1 MYGIQSSDVHNEKKS
16 HAEKGKIMA
25 VPPNDFIIQEELER
39 RILHGLA
46 CEWESARWILNSSN
60 REKLRRPLFSIREMN
75 SKWGYWSEEKNEI
88 CLSRNLVLNHSWDA
102 VREILLHEMAHQFAV
117 QVLGAGSKPPHGQK
131 FKRACYLL
139 RANPSASGNYRPLDE
154 VVLHESTGPEDKIM
168 VRVKKLM
175 ALAQSK
181 NQYEAEA
188 AMAKAHEF
196 IAKYNVDLLAR
207 NENRHVASVFV
218 GSPALRHFRED
229 YHLSSLLQ
237 DSYFV
242 FGIWVPAYVMEKR
255 KMGNVLEISGTLQN
269 IRIASYVYDFVN
281 HFIDSQWYEYNKE
294 KGLSRYRKTDFAVGI
309 LKGFRSKLKLQT
321 EKKKKIESR
330 LALTKTQDSVLQRY
344 MNYKYPRT
352 ATVRGKTL
360 RNEKH
365 VLKDGIS
372 IGKGLVI
379 YRGITQKG
387 INGRLLN

>member
-1 MYGIQSSDVHNEKKS
+1 MYGIQSSDAYNEKKS
-16 HAEKGKIMA
+16 HAEEGKIMA

-46 CEWESARWILNSSN
+46 CEWESARWILSSSN
-60 REKLRRPLFSIREMN
+60 REKLRKPLFSIREMN

-102 VREILLHEMAHQFAV
+102 VREILLHEMAHQFAE
-117 QVLGAGSKPPHGQK
+117 QVLGAGSKPPHGPK

-154 VVLHESTGPEDKIM
+154 VVSHDSTGPEDKIV

-181 NQYEAEA
+181 NQHEAEA

-207 NENRHVASVFV
+207 NENRHFASVFV
-218 GSPALRHFRED
+218 GSPALRHFREN

-242 FGIWVPAYVMEKR
+242 CGIWVPAYVMEKR
-255 KMGNVLEISGTLQN
+255 KMGSVLEISGTLQN
-269 IRIASYVYDFVN
+269 VRIASYVYDFVK
-281 HFIDSQWYEYNKE
+281 HFIDSQWYEYNKD

-309 LKGFRSKLKLQT
+309 LEGFRSKLKFQT
-321 EKKKKIESR
+321 EQKKKIKSR
-330 LALTKTQDSVLQRY
+330 LALIKNQDPLLQKH

-352 ATVRGKTL
+352 TTVRGKAL
-360 RNEKH
+360 RKDKH

-372 IGKGLVI
+372 VGKGLVI
-379 YRGITQKG
+379 FRGITQKG
-387 INGRLLN
+387 TNGRLLN

>member
-1 MYGIQSSDVHNEKKS
+1 MYGIQSSDAYNEKKS
-16 HAEKGKIMA
+16 HAEEGKIMA

-46 CEWESARWILNSSN
+46 CEWESARWILSSSN
-60 REKLRRPLFSIREMN
+60 REKLRKPLFSIREMN

-102 VREILLHEMAHQFAV
+102 VREILLHEMAHQFAG
-117 QVLGAGSKPPHGQK
+117 QVLGAGSKPPHGPK

-154 VVLHESTGPEDKIM
+154 VVSHDSTGPEDKIM

-181 NQYEAEA
+181 NQHEAEA

-196 IAKYNVDLLAR
+196 IEKYNVDLLAR
-207 NENRHVASVFV
+207 NENRHFASVFV

-269 IRIASYVYDFVN
+269 VRIASYVYDFVK
-281 HFIDSQWYEYNKE
+281 HFIDSQWYEYNKD

-309 LKGFRSKLKLQT
+309 LEGFRSKLKLQT
-321 EKKKKIESR
+321 EKRKKIKSR
-330 LALTKTQDSVLQRY
+330 LALIKIQDPLLEKH

-352 ATVRGKTL
+352 TTVRGKAL
-360 RNEKH
+360 RKDKH

-372 IGKGLVI
+372 IGNRLVI
-379 YRGITQKG
+379 FRGITQKG
-387 INGRLLN
+387 TNGRLLN

>member
-46 CEWESARWILNSSN
+46 CEWESARWILSSSN